1 MRKPPPECSTVAPT
15 ALPASLWMTTIITTW
30 SLTGALTSKRA
41 GIKSSTQ
48 LLPRFSL
55 PILSAT
61 TVSYLELLTGAFVI
75 IFSF

>member
-1 MRKPPPECSTVAPT
+1 MRKRPPECSTVAPT
-15 ALPASLWMTTIITTW
+15 ALSASLWMMTGITTW

-61 TVSYLELLTGAFVI
+61 SYLELLTGAFVI